1 MSKLIHPTSLRL
13 FFLSWFFLSWM
24 VMWVL
29 IIPLFHIHILDV
41 QEDRCFS
48 KIFLAHT
55 VFSPDLAGEY
65 SPQSTVHQA
74 GTHENK
80 YTFSTH
86 FSLYS
91 EETISLFSEDDSK
104 QEKGIWPVSHARFI
118 QPKDFLLNGGRYV
131 IPDLVSPPF
140 MLLASSVSLRAPP
153 SVSS

>member
-1 MSKLIHPTSLRL
+1 
-13 FFLSWFFLSWM
+13 
-24 VMWVL
+24 MWVL
-29 IIPLFHIHILDV
+29 STPLFHILIHILDV
-41 QEDRCFS
+41 QEDRCYS
-48 KIFLAHT
+48 EISLVHI

-65 SPQSTVHQA
+65 FPQSTVHQA

-80 YTFSTH
+80 YTFSAH
-86 FSLYS
+86 FSHYS

-104 QEKGIWPVSHARFI
+104 QEKGIEPVSHARFI

-131 IPDLVSPPF
+131 IPDLVSPTF